1 MEAPG
6 LHLIDFSIEQELG
19 HGSFGMVYKVRSLR
33 NGGTYVIKKINID
46 YLPQRSQ
53 KEVIHEAQILKK
65 IDHQSI
71 VKYYCSF
78 MEGKCLCIV
87 MEYIDGGDLH
97 QLIRLHSEKK
107 QYIPEMD
114 IWKMA
119 SELSSALQYLHT
131 KSIIHRDVKTLNIL
145 ITKDKRIKLADLGA
159 SKIVSAPMQITRVG
173 TPLYLAPEL
182 VKHKPYDFKVD
193 VWALGCVI
201 YSLASLH
208 PPFQAENLITLGIQI
223 VSKNPEPIP
232 PMYSFGLGEFIEKL
246 LAKQPIDRPNMST
259 VITMIPKTIS
269 KEYFKNNSS
278 IDLFSTEITVE
289 RHSPSIIEESGGMVW
304 KAQPRA
310 MKPVQEQVEPV
321 APLFFDAFETKV
333 RCEERPSTASRN
345 RVIFKLEGR
354 SRPGSASASD
364 KHRNPLYHP
373 RDLHTLR
380 IPTACPKLPQTP
392 HRAARKHITITDL
405 YF

>member
-1 MEAPG
+1 MESPG

-19 HGSFGMVYKVRSLR
+19 HGSFGLVYKVRSLMT
-33 NGGTYVIKKINID
+33 GGTYVIKKINLD
-46 YLPQRSQ
+46 HLPQRSQ

-65 IDHQSI
+65 IDHPSI

-78 MEGKCLCIV
+78 MEGKSLCIV

-97 QLIRLHSEKK
+97 QLISSHSEKK
-107 QYIPEMD
+107 QYLPEMD

-131 KSIIHRDVKTLNIL
+131 KSIIHRDVKTMNIL
-145 ITKDKRIKLADLGA
+145 VTRDKRVKLADLGA
-159 SKIVSAPMQITRVG
+159 SKIVSAPMQITRIG

-201 YSLASLH
+201 YSLAKLH

-232 PMYSFGLGEFIEKL
+232 AMYSVVLVEFIGKL
-246 LAKQPIDRPNMST
+246 LAKQPIDRPNIAT
-259 VITMIPKTIS
+259 VITMIPKGVQ
-269 KEYFKNNSS
+269 KEFFKNNSS
-278 IDLFSTEITVE
+278 IDLFATDITME
-289 RHSPSIIEESGGMVW
+289 RHSPVAIEEGSGMEW
-304 KAQPRA
+304 KARPKA
-310 MKPVQEQVEPV
+310 MMSVHDQLEPV
-321 APLFFDAFETKV
+321 AAKIVLDVLETKA
-333 RCEERPSTASRN
+333 RCDERPSTASRN

-354 SRPGSASASD
+354 SRPGSAYVKKS
-364 KHRNPLYHP
+364 PLYHP
-373 RDLHTLR
+373 RDLHTIR
-380 IPTACPKLPQTP
+380 IPTACVKMQQSPQ
-392 HRAARKHITITDL
+392 RAPRKHITINDL